1 MDFLPMP
8 HHVTHGEG
16 SFALG
21 WRTPINL
28 VDTQPSALL
37 YAQMLRQ
44 AVEEFTGLRLRLLRG
59 CAHSGEITLTQDSSL
74 PGDTYRLSVTPEGVT
89 VRGGSDEALL
99 HGTMTLRQW
108 IQRHGSAL
116 PALEVEDAPDMPN
129 RGYYLDCSRGRVP
142 TLETLK
148 KTADLLCCYKINQ
161 WQLYVEHTY
170 LFRNLSE
177 AWAGGYAPHGRGN
190 HGAGRLLPGQAH

>member
-59 CAHSGEITLTQDSSL
+59 CAHSGAH
-74 PGDTYRLSVTPEGVT
+74 PG
-89 VRGGSDEALL
+89 GGSPFGGPAR
-99 HGTMTLRQW
+99 GY
-108 IQRHGSAL
+108 L
-116 PALEVEDAPDMPN
+116 PAFGN
-129 RGYYLDCSRGRVP
+129 
-142 TLETLK
+142 
-148 KTADLLCCYKINQ
+148 
-161 WQLYVEHTY
+161 
-170 LFRNLSE
+170 
-177 AWAGGYAPHGRGN
+177 AGGCHRAWR
-190 HGAGRLLPGQAH
+190 Q

>member
-44 AVEEFTGLRLRLLRG
+44 AVEEFTRPAPAPAAGLCPQRG
-59 CAHSGEITLTQDSSL
+59 NYPD
-74 PGDTYRLSVTPEGVT
+74 PGQRPA
-89 VRGGSDEALL
+89 RGY
-99 HGTMTLRQW
+99 
-108 IQRHGSAL
+108 L
-116 PALEVEDAPDMPN
+116 PAFGN
-129 RGYYLDCSRGRVP
+129 
-142 TLETLK
+142 
-148 KTADLLCCYKINQ
+148 
-161 WQLYVEHTY
+161 
-170 LFRNLSE
+170 
-177 AWAGGYAPHGRGN
+177 AGGRHRAWR
-190 HGAGRLLPGQAH
+190 Q

>member
-74 PGDTYRLSVTPEGVT
+74 PGDTYRLSVTSEGVT
-89 VRGGSDEALL
+89 VRPANTSWSIST
-99 HGTMTLRQW
+99 TMVPVASRKLYL
-108 IQRHGSAL
+108 SSL
-116 PALEVEDAPDMPN
+116 PA
-129 RGYYLDCSRGRVP
+129 S
-142 TLETLK
+142 
-148 KTADLLCCYKINQ
+148 
-161 WQLYVEHTY
+161 
-170 LFRNLSE
+170 
-177 AWAGGYAPHGRGN
+177 
-190 HGAGRLLPGQAH
+190 

>member
-44 AVEEFTGLRLRLLRG
+44 AVEEFTGLRLRLLRNVG
-59 CAHSGEITLTQDSSL
+59 
-74 PGDTYRLSVTPEGVT
+74 
-89 VRGGSDEALL
+89 
-99 HGTMTLRQW
+99 
-108 IQRHGSAL
+108 
-116 PALEVEDAPDMPN
+116 
-129 RGYYLDCSRGRVP
+129 
-142 TLETLK
+142 
-148 KTADLLCCYKINQ
+148 
-161 WQLYVEHTY
+161 
-170 LFRNLSE
+170 
-177 AWAGGYAPHGRGN
+177 
-190 HGAGRLLPGQAH
+190 GRLHIGGPRTAACPGIPTGFR

>member
-59 CAHSGEITLTQDSSL
+59 CAHRRGNYPD
-74 PGDTYRLSVTPEGVT
+74 PGQRPARDTYRLSVAPEG
-89 VRGGSDEALL
+89 RHRAW
-99 HGTMTLRQW
+99 RQ
-108 IQRHGSAL
+108 
-116 PALEVEDAPDMPN
+116 
-129 RGYYLDCSRGRVP
+129 
-142 TLETLK
+142 
-148 KTADLLCCYKINQ
+148 
-161 WQLYVEHTY
+161 
-170 LFRNLSE
+170 
-177 AWAGGYAPHGRGN
+177 
-190 HGAGRLLPGQAH
+190 

>member
-59 CAHSGEITLTQDSSL
+59 CAHSGEITLTQDSGL
-74 PGDTYRLSVTPEGVT
+74 PGDAYRLSVAPEGVT
-89 VRGGSDEALL
+89 VRAAV
-99 HGTMTLRQW
+99 MR
-108 IQRHGSAL
+108 R
-116 PALEVEDAPDMPN
+116 
-129 RGYYLDCSRGRVP
+129 CF
-142 TLETLK
+142 
-148 KTADLLCCYKINQ
+148 TA
-161 WQLYVEHTY
+161 
-170 LFRNLSE
+170 S
-177 AWAGGYAPHGRGN
+177 
-190 HGAGRLLPGQAH
+190 

>member
-1 MDFLPMP
+1 MP

-74 PGDTYRLSVTPEGVT
+74 RRASPCVAAVT
-89 VRGGSDEALL
+89 R
-99 HGTMTLRQW
+99 R
-108 IQRHGSAL
+108 
-116 PALEVEDAPDMPN
+116 
-129 RGYYLDCSRGRVP
+129 CF
-142 TLETLK
+142 
-148 KTADLLCCYKINQ
+148 TA
-161 WQLYVEHTY
+161 
-170 LFRNLSE
+170 S
-177 AWAGGYAPHGRGN
+177 
-190 HGAGRLLPGQAH
+190 